1 MEVLHERLLYLE
13 NKVKEQQRL
22 NKRYHKVLNER
33 HELIQKRD
41 QQKKKLERDIRH
53 KEKLHKFTLE
63 NIIYT
68 IFLLKEKKRQKEEQE
83 AMVAKL
89 KYDSYVKAIGSLNR
103 EIDAMKHRLST
114 YEVLMDEY
122 RQAIKIKEKKI
133 LLQETEEADRLSAV
147 NNRIVTLKSQNQ
159 EIKEAYIAGE
169 DLRFTLKK
177 AEALIEKVQNLGFIQ
192 IRNGGILGD
201 EQKNSIGEN
210 LGIFFDIQKLVRKY
224 LRELGDIAEEFS
236 EDVHIED
243 YLTYVHYWLDG
254 LFEEMIAE
262 GKLEGIMT
270 RVEGTRWDVIDLNRQ
285 LHHKRLSIEEELR
298 KRSKERKLII
308 GHQEIL

>member
-22 NKRYHKVLNER
+22 NKRYHKVLKER

-41 QQKKKLERDIRH
+41 QQQKKLERDMQH

-68 IFLLKEKKRQKEEQE
+68 IFLLKEKKRLKEEQE

-89 KYDSYVKAIGSLNR
+89 KYDSYVKAIGSINR
-103 EIDAMKHRLST
+103 EIDAIKHQLST

-122 RQAIKIKEKKI
+122 RQAVKIKEKKI

-159 EIKEAYIAGE
+159 EMKEAYIAGE

-285 LHHKRLSIEEELR
+285 LHHKRLSIEEEIL

>member
-1 MEVLHERLLYLE
+1 MKVLHERLLYLE

-33 HELIQKRD
+33 FDLIQKKDRQEQRLISEIRD
-41 QQKKKLERDIRH
+41 V
-53 KEKLHKFTLE
+53 EKLHGFSLE
-63 NIIYT
+63 NIVYT
-68 IFLLKEKKRQKEEQE
+68 IFLSKEKKLQKEEQE

-89 KYDSYVKAIGSLNR
+89 KYDGYVKAVEALDK
-103 EIDAMKHRLST
+103 EIDSMEDRLST
-114 YEVLMDEY
+114 YESIMDDY
-122 RQAIKIKEKKI
+122 LQIIKMKEKKI
-133 LLQETEEADRLSAV
+133 LLQETEEANRLSSV
-147 NNRIVTLKSQNQ
+147 NNRIIELKSQNQ

-177 AEALIEKVQNLGFIQ
+177 AENIIEKVQNMGLIQ
-192 IRNGGILGD
+192 IRNGGLLGD
-201 EQKNSIGEN
+201 EQETSFGEK
-210 LGIFFDIQKLVRKY
+210 LEIFFDIQKLVRRY
-224 LRELGDIAEEFS
+224 HIELGDIAEEFS

-254 LFEEMIAE
+254 LFEEMIAH

-285 LHHKRLSIEEELR
+285 LHHKRLSIEEELVERTSQR
-298 KRSKERKLII
+298 KSII
-308 GHQEIL
+308 GHHEMS